1 MYVPIYIC
9 ICVYTY
15 TCIACVYIYVY
26 MQTQTQIVTIHTPHS
41 RTYNLK
47 KEGIFGNPDL
57 GFQFLFAFR
66 HPGSAITRR

>member
-26 MQTQTQIVTIHTPHS
+26 MQTQIVTIHTPHS